1 MKSDAVCWLDVV
13 TDDDVCCGEGKGK
26 EGKKGKKR
34 TKRSRVQVSYPALSS
49 SHTKLSLR
57 IASLALSQ
65 SKALPQSIDKL
76 TL

>member
-1 MKSDAVCWLDVV
+1 MTRDAVCWLDVV
-13 TDDDVCCGEGKGK
+13 ADDEAWVVEKRK
-26 EGKKGKKR
+26 ERKER
-34 TKRSRVQVSYPALSS
+34 TKRSRVQVSYSASSS

-57 IASLALSQ
+57 IASLARSQ